1 MPRRRCAGFAPTAC
15 RTGWPTASW
24 SGGERWPNARRQERI
39 PGKTLY
45 DRLGGLP
52 LPYEEAR
59 GLAGK
64 IAAALADLHRQ
75 NAIHHDIKPSSIMFR
90 RSGECVLIDFGLSH
104 HNQLPDLLQEEFRLP
119 IAA

>member
-1 MPRRRCAGFAPTAC
+1 VAKR
-15 RTGWPTASW
+15 
-24 SGGERWPNARRQERI
+24 RRQERI

-52 LPYEEAR
+52 LPYEEA
-59 GLAGK
+59 
-64 IAAALADLHRQ
+64 
-75 NAIHHDIKPSSIMFR
+75 SSIMFR
-90 RSGECVLIDFGLSH
+90 PSGVCVLIDFGLSH